1 MGYFGDYF
9 GLAAT
14 GGVATYAAA
23 GDVEAGV
30 DRGDGVLGTLV
41 VPVAGDVRSGTG
53 YGALGTEFT
62 GTLSPSGT
70 AGSGADT
77 VTLRI
82 LIEGAEPVE
91 NAEVW
96 ITTDAQGD
104 DVFAG
109 TLLTNASGE
118 VVFLLDA
125 GTTYYLWSQGGGANP
140 ILGQAFQAVADL

>member
-14 GGVATYAAA
+14 GGTATYAAA

-41 VPVAGDVRSGTG
+41 VPVVGDVRSGTG
-53 YGALGTEFT
+53 YGALGTEHT
-62 GTLSPSGT
+62 GTLNVSGT

-82 LIEGAEPVE
+82 LIGGATAVE

-96 ITTDAQGD
+96 VTTDAEGQ

-125 GTTYYLWSQGGGANP
+125 GTTYYLWCDGGGANP
-140 ILGQAFQAVADL
+140 IQGQAFQAESD